1 MIVIDVVY
9 TCLSLGTLFISY
21 SVSLFVFFFFN
32 QNTAY
37 EVRISD
43 WSSDVCSS
51 DLVAVAIAQADDLL
65 AIAEH
70 LGGERRG
77 DDRDVRQAAQFRLQ
91 NRVGAKLTIE
101 LDQRHMRDQ
110 PRKVDRRLGA
120 RIAAADHRDALA
132 LEQGTVAVRAIDRK
146 SVV

>member
-1 MIVIDVVY
+1 MLVI
-9 TCLSLGTLFISY
+9 
-21 SVSLFVFFFFN
+21 
-32 QNTAY
+32 
-37 EVRISD
+37 
-43 WSSDVCSS
+43 
-51 DLVAVAIAQADDLL
+51 LVAVAIAQADDLL

-120 RIAAADHRDALA
+120 RIAAAAQRS
-132 LEQGTVAVRAIDRK
+132 EESRVWKEGVRKGR
-146 SVV
+146 SGGST

>member
-37 EVRISD
+37 EIRIMD

-51 DLVAVAIAQADDLL
+51 DLDPERQRRHPDLRPHGGGHDLARAPTGSPTRWVAGPAPLQFQIEPGPCA
-65 AIAEH
+65 
-70 LGGERRG
+70 GFFRFRTGEN
-77 DDRDVRQAAQFRLQ
+77 DTPTPSL
-91 NRVGAKLTIE
+91 
-101 LDQRHMRDQ
+101 
-110 PRKVDRRLGA
+110 
-120 RIAAADHRDALA
+120 RILHP
-132 LEQGTVAVRAIDRK
+132 
-146 SVV
+146 